1 MEIAKPAKAAS
12 RRHLAFLS
20 FQLGIVLPTLVGG
33 GILVAQRPDDL
44 TIEILFWATLIALV
58 ELLPVPAWHG
68 LQIGIGLPLLMM
80 VGMLHPPV
88 LAGLIAFLGASD
100 PREIR
105 RQVSVLS
112 AIFNRCQVALS
123 VTAASAVF
131 HAFSGLGSTI
141 QARDQLPNIFPPTL
155 VAAAMLAAV
164 ADYLINAGTVTAY
177 MTLQSGL
184 RPIQVVRELRIGRLT
199 EFLVSYLGLGVLG
212 LTLAVFFVKVGYWS
226 LPAFLAP
233 LLFARQM
240 FFRTRSLEEAHKEL
254 QEREQVLKSL
264 SNAMAEERQD
274 ERAQIAGY
282 LHDDLAQILFR
293 LSIQVDVAKRLL
305 EKGQIDATFE
315 QIEKI
320 RQSKQDTS
328 DRIRALIR
336 DLHRSPLGAKGLR
349 EAINSFIEEVGRESG
364 VMFHTDVQE
373 VALPAP
379 IALLVYHIAREGVM
393 NALKHAQATD
403 LWIIVRE
410 SPEDI
415 ELQLRDDGRG
425 FDTTAPGPEGHF
437 GMVMMRERAKVG
449 GGSFEVQS
457 APGEGTT
464 VTVRFPTSLLQVEPQ
479 TREATTPGPSAGSEQ
494 AHASPGTSETTAPA
508 GGDSRDPV
516 RA

>member
-1 MEIAKPAKAAS
+1 MS
-12 RRHLAFLS
+12 L
-20 FQLGIVLPTLVGG
+20 VVVPTLAVGTLELWHHPDA
-33 GILVAQRPDDL
+33 LVPEL
-44 TIEILFWATLIALV
+44 LVWALLIAV
-58 ELLPVPAWHG
+58 VDLLPVPAWRG
-68 LQIGIGLPLLMM
+68 LSVSLGLPVLMTVAFTYGALAAGVTAF
-80 VGMLHPPV
+80 VGT
-88 LAGLIAFLGASD
+88 SD
-100 PREIR
+100 PRELR
-105 RQVSVLS
+105 REISPLR
-112 AIFNRCQVALS
+112 ALFNRCQVALS
-123 VTAASAVF
+123 VAAASSVF
-131 HAFSGLGSTI
+131 HSLVSLKGSYAWELI
-141 QARDQLPNIFPPTL
+141 L
-155 VAAAMLAAV
+155 AAMLASAV
-164 ADYLINAGTVTAY
+164 DYLIN
-177 MTLQSGL
+177 SGL
-184 RPIQVVRELRIGRLT
+184 VATYMSIWTRLPPRRVIRELRIGRIS
-199 EFLVSYLGLGVLG
+199 EFLVSYLGLGALG
-212 LTLAVFFVKVGYWS
+212 LALAKLYLAVSFWAV
-226 LPAFLAP
+226 PTFLAP

-254 QEREQVLKSL
+254 KEREQVLKSL

-305 EKGQIDATFE
+305 EKGQIEDTFD

-349 EAINSFIEEVGRESG
+349 EAIESFIEEVGRESG

-425 FDTTAPGPEGHF
+425 FDTSAPGPEGHF
-437 GMVMMRERAKVG
+437 GMAMMRERAKVG

-464 VTVRFPTSLLQVEPQ
+464 VIVRFPTSLLQAEPQ
-479 TREATTPGPSAGSEQ
+479 TREATSPGPPAGTEQ
-494 AHASPGTSETTAPA
+494 AHASPGTSGTTAPA
-508 GGDSRDPV
+508 GGDSRETV